1 MYDNYTPL
9 LEAATVDKI
18 VVIYLSRYT
27 YYLNI
32 IFKQIDSTLI
42 EYYITYI
49 YIYISIILLLWYHTD
64 QRSPKSHM
72 NFLFTFILNSEHY
85 HVCLMYQ
92 I

>member
-32 IFKQIDSTLI
+32 IFKQVDSTLI

-49 YIYISIILLLWYHTD
+49 YIYIDYFIVMV
-64 QRSPKSHM
+64 SHRPTIPEEPYE
-72 NFLFTFILNSEHY
+72 FFIHIY
-85 HVCLMYQ
+85 P
-92 I
+92 